1 MLLIDIR
8 QQLAHVFDTVS
19 MWCGTIP
26 YDKHEEDDFV
36 EIDDTE
42 YQKRKEMEV
51 TKNGTD

>member
-8 QQLAHVFDTVS
+8 QQLACVLDTITG
-19 MWCGTIP
+19 WCGTIP

-36 EIDDTE
+36 EIDDAE

-51 TKNGTD
+51 AKNGAD